1 MKTLDLLKELSDID
15 DKYIE
20 EAAPD
25 LMDSES
31 EVLDAGVT
39 LAQSEATQAE
49 VITPEFKKSAV
60 RNFRK
65 YYIFAGIAAAAVIV
79 FISLK
84 VFDLSGPIS
93 KSATAPAS
101 DVAMDNAEM
110 APAADESAM
119 EAESESAKSEESA
132 DESYAEAVPAD
143 DNKAEEEAMAEA
155 APETAVSEAAQG
167 AAEVQDN
174 AGKAADEAAEASE
187 AAESEETFDRE
198 EHGKKSFGLDQSE
211 IAGSA
216 KFSDSVRSTK
226 DNAMRPAKPDEI
238 KKIMGH
244 EFVIPEGASVV
255 TYRVSDS
262 MMAESTFDLGDT
274 QCRLTMKR
282 TDRFED
288 ISGLYYNWDE
298 ESEIKIN
305 GKDAILYKYGKVSC
319 CMWFDDSDGTMYC
332 VSVIGDG
339 SSSVNVEELSAE
351 VFN

>member
-1 MKTLDLLKELSDID
+1 MNSIDLLKEISDID
-15 DKYIE
+15 DKYID

-25 LMDSES
+25 LLLFGS
-31 EVLDAGVT
+31 EVPVAEGT
-39 LAQSEATQAE
+39 SAESEATQAE
-49 VITPEFKKSAV
+49 VITPEFGKPVV

-65 YYIFAGIAAAAVIV
+65 YYIFAVIAAAAVIV

-101 DVAMDNAEM
+101 DAAMDNAEM
-110 APAADESAM
+110 APAADEAAM
-119 EAESESAKSEESA
+119 EAESESERSEESA

-143 DNKAEEEAMAEA
+143 DNKAEEEA
-155 APETAVSEAAQG
+155 AQG
-167 AAEVQDN
+167 VAEVQDN
-174 AGKAADEAAEASE
+174 AHAPVEAAAEASDAAEE
-187 AAESEETFDRE
+187 AAPATASEETSDYV
-198 EHGKKSFGLDQSE
+198 EHGKKSFGIDQSE

-216 KFSDSVRSTK
+216 KISDSVRSTK

-244 EFVIPEGASVV
+244 EFVIPEGASIV

-262 MMAESTFDLGDT
+262 MMAESTFDLEDS
-274 QCRLTMKR
+274 QCRLTMKK

-298 ESEIKIN
+298 ESETKIN
-305 GKDAILYKYGKVSC
+305 GKDAILYKYGKVFC
-319 CMWFDDSDGTMYC
+319 CMWYDDSDGTMYC

-339 SSSVNVEELSAE
+339 SGSVNVEELSAE
-351 VFN
+351 VFK

>member
-1 MKTLDLLKELSDID
+1 MNSIDLLKEISDID
-15 DKYIE
+15 DRYID

-25 LMDSES
+25 LLLFGS
-31 EVLDAGVT
+31 EVPVAEGT
-39 LAQSEATQAE
+39 SAESEATQAE
-49 VITPEFKKSAV
+49 VIMPEFGKPVV
-60 RNFRK
+60 RSFRK

-101 DVAMDNAEM
+101 DAAMDNAEM
-110 APAADESAM
+110 APAADEAAM

-143 DNKAEEEAMAEA
+143 DNKAEEEA
-155 APETAVSEAAQG
+155 AQG
-167 AAEVQDN
+167 VAEIQDN
-174 AGKAADEAAEASE
+174 AQAPVEAAAEASE
-187 AAESEETFDRE
+187 AAEEAAPATESEETLDRE
-198 EHGKKSFGLDQSE
+198 EHGKKSFGPDQSE

-216 KFSDSVRSTK
+216 KFSDSVRSAK
-226 DNAMRPAKPDEI
+226 DSTMRPAKPDEI

-244 EFVIPEGASVV
+244 GFLIPGGASIV

-262 MMAESTFDLGDT
+262 MMAESTFDLKDS
-274 QCRLTMKR
+274 QCRLTMKK

-305 GKDAILYKYGKVSC
+305 GKEAILYKYGKVSC
-319 CMWFDDSDGTMYC
+319 CMWYDDSDGTMYC

>member
-1 MKTLDLLKELSDID
+1 MNSIDLLRGLSDID

-25 LMDSES
+25 PAFYGSEFPVAEGTS
-31 EVLDAGVT
+31 AEY
-39 LAQSEATQAE
+39 EATQDN
-49 VITPEFKKSAV
+49 VITPEFKKPVV

-84 VFDLSGPIS
+84 VFDLRGPIS

-110 APAADESAM
+110 APAADEAAM

-143 DNKAEEEAMAEA
+143 DNKAEEEA
-155 APETAVSEAAQG
+155 AQG
-167 AAEVQDN
+167 VAEIQDN
-174 AGKAADEAAEASE
+174 AQAPVEAAAEASE
-187 AAESEETFDRE
+187 AAEEAAPATESEETLDRE
-198 EHGKKSFGLDQSE
+198 EHGKKSFGIDQSE

-216 KFSDSVRSTK
+216 KISDSVRSTK
-226 DNAMRPAKPDEI
+226 DSTMRPAKPDEI

-244 EFVIPEGASVV
+244 EFVIPEGASIV

-319 CMWFDDSDGTMYC
+319 CMWYDDTDGTMYC

-351 VFN
+351 AFD